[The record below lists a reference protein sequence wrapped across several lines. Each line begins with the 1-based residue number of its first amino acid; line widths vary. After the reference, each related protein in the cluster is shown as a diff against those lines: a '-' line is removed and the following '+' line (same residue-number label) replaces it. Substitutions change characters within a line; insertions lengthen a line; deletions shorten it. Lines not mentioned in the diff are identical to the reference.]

1 MLLWSEQPLTGWLPQ
16 SGWRSMVFRFGSLGR
31 MPDRGAY
38 FEGLS
43 ARCWL
48 SGASACPRFA
58 LLVIPSNRETWLFW
72 IQLELPL
79 DRRRVEHF
87 RYGPGI
93 FKIDYARDGPLP
105 WIHEV
110 CQRLEPFIWGEHS
123 MRLRKQRP
131 RLLTANAR
139 TDRSCCFPNR
149 HYSMLRVR
157 RRGGTFLWAYCHVPN
172 GSSFDMTERVGE
184 ADWSLRAAVL

>member
-1 MLLWSEQPLTGWLPQ
+1 MANSRWGHSDHFQRAVRA
-16 SGWRSMVFRFGSLGR
+16 SGNLGR
-31 MPDRGAY
+31 GNTDRRVRKS
-38 FEGLS
+38 LNQLLRTRVILLDIS
-43 ARCWL
+43 
-48 SGASACPRFA
+48 PRQ
-58 LLVIPSNRETWLFW
+58 LLRLAGQQIPVRY
-72 IQLELPL
+72 
-79 DRRRVEHF
+79 RRRVEHF

-93 FKIDYARDGPLP
+93 FKIDYARTG
-105 WIHEV
+105 H
-110 CQRLEPFIWGEHS
+110 CRGFTRFAQRLEPFIWGEHS
-123 MRLRKQRP
+123 MRLRKRRP